1 MDLLITQALGHH
13 GIGVQV
19 VGETTSITVYCSGR
33 LAIKDIIE
41 MQKRLTRRLPGMGY
55 RERLDMLGLFL
66 FGALEDLIEVHK
78 IMTGMDKVNP
88 HSPLFQRSG
97 FKN

>member
-19 VGETTSITVYCSGR
+19 GGETTLITVYCSGR

-41 MQKRLTRRLPGMGY
+41 MQKRLTRRLPGMSY
-55 RERLDMLGLFL
+55 RERLDMLGLF
-66 FGALEDLIEVHK
+66 FIWSIG
-78 IMTGMDKVNP
+78 GP
-88 HSPLFQRSG
+88 Y
-97 FKN
+97 